1 MHDIPTRDTD
11 RPIVLCS
18 SLQYVPRIYS
28 EYAFTEP
35 LCFVEIPFSGSNEAR
50 MGFGMS
56 DI

>member
-28 EYAFTEP
+28 EHAFTEP